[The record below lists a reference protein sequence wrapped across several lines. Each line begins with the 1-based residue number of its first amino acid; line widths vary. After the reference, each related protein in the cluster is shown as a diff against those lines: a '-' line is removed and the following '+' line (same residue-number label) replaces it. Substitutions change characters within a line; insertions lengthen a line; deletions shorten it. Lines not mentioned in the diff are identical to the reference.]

1 MIMVSSRVVDFG
13 GRHRSRRGG
22 ESGFTLVEL
31 LVVIAI
37 IGILIALLLPA
48 VQAARE
54 AARRSQCSNNLKQLI
69 LALHTYHDSYNRFP
83 ARQAGT
89 GTIPSGGLRL
99 RMSAYVALAP
109 YYEQKQLYDQCI
121 QANDAPWNN
130 TAWWNAI
137 IPTLL
142 CPSDKG
148 QNPPYGSRRGM
159 YSYGFCG
166 GDSYISSVVQPT
178 ERQDQALADQ
188 RLPMLNRGIF
198 GRLDFTPMAA
208 IVDGTSNTIA
218 MAERSRPSNNR
229 DRGMVVVD
237 ASADPTTYVPLTCR
251 AYWMGTMYGPA
262 AVPFS
267 QDTSPGYR
275 WGDGAA
281 FFHAVT
287 TILPPNTSVCLIGD
301 PNWASGGGHYGPGV
315 WTPTSDH
322 PGGVN
327 VGMAD
332 GSVRFI
338 TETIDTGNLS
348 VVAPSPS
355 AGGASPYGVWG
366 ALGTKAGGE
375 AIPNSF

>member
-1 MIMVSSRVVDFG
+1 MRVGLIDSWRKGDGARFSRVA
-13 GRHRSRRGG
+13 
-22 ESGFTLVEL
+22 FTLVEL

-54 AARRSQCSNNLKQLI
+54 AARRSQCTNNLKQI
-69 LALHTYHDSYNRFP
+69 VLAAHTYHDSYNAFP

-99 RMSAYVALAP
+99 RMSAFVALAP

-121 QANDAPWNN
+121 QANSAPWSDQ
-130 TAWWNAI
+130 AWWRVI
-137 IPTLL
+137 IPTLN
-142 CPSDKG
+142 CPSDAG
-148 QNPPYGSRRGM
+148 LTPPTGAHRGM
-159 YSYGFCG
+159 VSYAFCA
-166 GDSYISSVVQPT
+166 GDSYVSSVVQPS
-178 ERQDQALADQ
+178 ERTDQALADQ
-188 RLPMLNRGIF
+188 KRPLPNRGIF
-198 GRLDFTPMAA
+198 GRLDFTPIAA
-208 IVDGTSNTIA
+208 ITDGTSNTIA
-218 MAERSRPSNNR
+218 LAERSRPRNHR

-237 ASADPTTYVPLTCR
+237 ASADPASYIPLTCR
-251 AYWMGTMYGPA
+251 AYWSGTMYGPA
-262 AVPFS
+262 AVPFT

-301 PNWASGGGHYGPGV
+301 PNWQSGGGHYAPGV
-315 WTPTSDH
+315 WTATSDH

-327 VGMAD
+327 VAMAD
-332 GSVRFI
+332 GSVRFV
-338 TETIDTGNLS
+338 TETINTGNLA
-348 VVAPSPS
+348 VVAPGPQS
-355 AGGASPYGVWG
+355 GGPSPYGVWG

-375 AIPNSF
+375 TIPGSF